1 MVTKKRTIG
10 FIGTGVMGHSMAA
23 NLQKAGYPLNVFTRT
38 KSKAESLIEN
48 GANWK
53 NSVAELAKS
62 SDIIITI
69 VGYPDDVENVYFGE
83 GGIIN
88 NARANSFVIDMTTSK
103 PSLAKK
109 IYQKA
114 KEKNIY
120 AMDAP
125 VSGGD
130 IG

>member
-1 MVTKKRTIG
+1 
-10 FIGTGVMGHSMAA
+10 
-23 NLQKAGYPLNVFTRT
+23 
-38 KSKAESLIEN
+38 EN

-130 IG
+130 IGAKNGTLAIMVGGNKNVFLEMKPIFEVLGENIV